1 MSTVEIIGTRKK
13 CITRNNKSIFKV
25 TAGVDNDIYDLKKI
39 IAENIPNVKAI
50 CLVLWRINLEN
61 NRNIS
66 LDESLDD
73 RIENEAEK
81 VGDVFTD
88 DAGSNIRIIVGLSV
102 NTDEHQ
108 VLKFM
113 DLTSVSLFSQVCN
126 TKNQNPLLYGV
137 GKKWVYQPGQGLHEK
152 LRNKLRMHYE
162 YYLGGVVDKSFIPIY
177 LFLSGAGTG
186 KSRNAEEF
194 YNMTLACLSDS
205 KDLKLKGRIRNAW
218 VFNISFEN
226 GNSLSYGVEKE
237 AYSAIRTR
245 ILKQQLLEKH
255 HELII
260 AEYEAPLPWQMFEL
274 LAKYEEIEMKDAT
287 IFLIVD
293 GLHSINDGNDQSS
306 DFFRTLT
313 NIHDLDLSGAFVITL
328 CTTMATN
335 SIEVLKITHRKCVE
349 LPIASLIP
357 PTICNNNNV
366 TPVFEMTDHIT
377 KILVDDCG
385 GLGRALEAL
394 QVILEKCDIKKVN
407 VNDIMND
414 LRKDFVTGRAMLTR
428 VLMESDKFIPGETQS
443 GYLIAPYIWI
453 WILTQSSDGEDPV
466 HRDWCFC
473 DYGDHK
479 SNLNPKR
486 PPGAQFWQHFEHFV
500 ASFRTLK
507 SRMVNDNEDT
517 NSANYT
523 GNKKEIKCD
532 NGIFDVRKG
541 KRCII
546 NGVSAPYCDAFL
558 GLDLN
563 SNIPNPNEVHQYKN
577 LPKNT
582 GYVDKS
588 NWVEYFGPYAGRA
601 LTYAHVG
608 SLDIN
613 NADKRDIE
621 LVEGVG
627 PERADIIYN
636 KRKFIDID
644 DAYNKTKIPKSILKR
659 FKF

>member
-1 MSTVEIIGTRKK
+1 
-13 CITRNNKSIFKV
+13 
-25 TAGVDNDIYDLKKI
+25 
-39 IAENIPNVKAI
+39 
-50 CLVLWRINLEN
+50 
-61 NRNIS
+61 
-66 LDESLDD
+66 
-73 RIENEAEK
+73 
-81 VGDVFTD
+81 
-88 DAGSNIRIIVGLSV
+88 
-102 NTDEHQ
+102 
-108 VLKFM
+108 
-113 DLTSVSLFSQVCN
+113 
-126 TKNQNPLLYGV
+126 
-137 GKKWVYQPGQGLHEK
+137 
-152 LRNKLRMHYE
+152 MHYE

-186 KSRNAEEF
+186 KFQRPETKE
-194 YNMTLACLSDS
+194 
-205 KDLKLKGRIRNAW
+205 RISNAW

-226 GNSLSYGVEKE
+226 GNSLRYGVEKE

-245 ILKQQLLEKH
+245 ILKQLLMEKH
-255 HELII
+255 LELII

-293 GLHSINDGNDQSS
+293 GLHSINDWNDQSS

-313 NIHDLDLSGAFVITL
+313 NIHDLALSGAFWMI
-328 CTTMATN
+328 
-335 SIEVLKITHRKCVE
+335 VE
-349 LPIASLIP
+349 
-357 PTICNNNNV
+357 
-366 TPVFEMTDHIT
+366 
-377 KILVDDCG
+377 
-385 GLGRALEAL
+385 GRALEAL
-394 QVILEKCDIKKVN
+394 QEILEKRDIKKVN
-407 VNDIMND
+407 VNDLMND
-414 LRKDFVTGRAMLTR
+414 LRKRLRDRYSEAFQFSPSDCRAIGRAMLTR
-428 VLMESDKFIPGETQS
+428 VLLESDKFIPGTSKYPGEVAWPGLISYKRIGETQS

-453 WILTQSSDGEDPV
+453 CILTQSSDV
-466 HRDWCFC
+466 
-473 DYGDHK
+473 K
-479 SNLNPKR
+479 LNPKR

-500 ASFRTLK
+500 ASYRTLK
-507 SRMVNDNEDT
+507 SRMVNDNEVTTIAKIHTGARLNSDDFQFINHHLELEIANHQEDT

-541 KRCII
+541 KHCII
-546 NGVSAPYCDAFL
+546 NGVSAPYDDAFL

-613 NADKRDIE
+613 NADKRDLE
-621 LVEGVG
+621 LVEGAG
-627 PERADIIYN
+627 SERADIIFN

-644 DAYNKTKIPKSILKR
+644 DAYNN
-659 FKF
+659 